1 MQTLSTSVRAQQ
13 GVALVMALMILLI
26 ISVLGIS
33 AMRTSLFSSKIALGA
48 QVGTMTFQASESA
61 IAAVYDEAR
70 GDISDPNNV
79 LGRALLQKS
88 LGVVEIQDRCLTKT
102 DLRKADICANSD
114 FMDSRDLLRAG
125 SETIV
130 KDQMQNVPGFE
141 IGSWVYYEFVTAAHA
156 EMPTY
161 NVNNTNIQEFR
172 RIAPG
177 GGLGP

>member
-1 MQTLSTSVRAQQ
+1 MQSLSRSFRTQQ
-13 GVALVMALMILLI
+13 GVALVVALMILVI

-33 AMRTSLFSSKIALGA
+33 AMRTSMFSSKIALGA

-70 GDISDPNNV
+70 GDVTDPNNV

-88 LGVVEIQDRCLTKT
+88 LGVVEIQDRCVTKD
-102 DLRKADICANSD
+102 DLYKPGICEDDD
-114 FMDSRDLLRAG
+114 FMDSRDLVRAG

-130 KDQMQNVPGFE
+130 KNQTQNVPGFE

-156 EMPTY
+156 EMPAY
-161 NVNNTNIQEFR
+161 NISNTNIQEFR